1 MRDTSRIFNN
11 MEVFCI
17 LIVLNSNSKV
27 RLGKRIPRPDM
38 YNQRTTLSVTTEVF
52 MLPQFGKVKS
62 KTIRNIKKTQNKLHI
77 YKQFHFTVQRE
88 AFEETVEEKI
98 FIQTAYA
105 PYILPRIYI
114 YIYIYVYI

>member
-1 MRDTSRIFNN
+1 MVKDHTFGDDR
-11 MEVFCI
+11 CI
-17 LIVLNSNSKV
+17 
-27 RLGKRIPRPDM
+27 
-38 YNQRTTLSVTTEVF
+38 

-98 FIQTAYA
+98 FIQSAYA
-105 PYILPRIYI
+105 PYILSRIYI
-114 YIYIYVYI
+114 YIYIYIERERE